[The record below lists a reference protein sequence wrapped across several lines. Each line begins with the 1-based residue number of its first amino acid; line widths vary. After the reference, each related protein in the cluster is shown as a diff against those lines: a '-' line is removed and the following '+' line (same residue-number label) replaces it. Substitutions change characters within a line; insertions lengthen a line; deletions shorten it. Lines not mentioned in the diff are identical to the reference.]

1 MRQNTITRERII
13 EAALRVVRK
22 EGLTGATTR
31 AIVQAV
37 PCAEGTLYL
46 YFKHRTELIL
56 ALIEESASGFV
67 EHLIRLP
74 QLIGQK
80 TVEENLAMIIRQ
92 AARFQDDALTLFCGV
107 MSDPEL
113 LKAQQ
118 HIMRKAGK
126 GPRLSRLAIA
136 RYLDAEKQRGRVHK
150 NLDSSLTAA
159 LLLRASFGR
168 VFEER
173 FSGSSSA
180 GAAARHT
187 KALISALL
195 SVPEDNHILANA
207 GTPLTEPR

>member
-13 EAALRVVRK
+13 EAALRVVRE

-92 AARFQDDALTLFCGV
+92 AARFHDDALTLFCGV
-107 MSDPEL
+107 ISDPEL
-113 LKAQQ
+113 LKAQCRAPNFSTVVRTKVSTDAACVTSVLTN
-118 HIMRKAGK
+118 IASPPSFWIISVVSAAPVLTSPIEIFAPCRAKATATGK
-126 GPRLSRLAIA
+126 P
-136 RYLDAEKQRGRVHK
+136 
-150 NLDSSLTAA
+150 T
-159 LLLRASFGR
+159 
-168 VFEER
+168 
-173 FSGSSSA
+173 
-180 GAAARHT
+180 
-187 KALISALL
+187 
-195 SVPEDNHILANA
+195 
-207 GTPLTEPR
+207 